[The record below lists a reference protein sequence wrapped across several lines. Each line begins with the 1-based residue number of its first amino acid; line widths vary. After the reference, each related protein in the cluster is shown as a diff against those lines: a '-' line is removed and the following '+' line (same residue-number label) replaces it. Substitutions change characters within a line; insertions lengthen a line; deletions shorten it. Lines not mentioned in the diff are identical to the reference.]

1 MNKDVLQAKKDSV
14 KEISDGL
21 KNSSAVVVVSYQGLT
36 VAELTELRRKL
47 AEKDAHMGVYK
58 NTLVARA
65 LKDNGVSVEASFLQ
79 GPNAFVFSK
88 DVSAGAAIVN
98 KFARVHDK
106 LVVRG
111 GFVEGQVVDAE
122 GMKEVAKIPSKE
134 ALLSMFCMVLNE
146 PVAGFARA
154 VKSIADKTPAAAAVA
169 AAAPAAN

>member
-14 KEISDGL
+14 KEITDGL
-21 KNSSAVVVVSYQGLT
+21 KNSSTVVVVSYQGLT

-122 GMKEVAKIPSKE
+122 GMKEVARIPSKE

-154 VKSIADKTPAAAAVA
+154 VKSIADKKPAEAATATP
-169 AAAPAAN
+169 APAAN